1 MPTQR
6 LDRIELPR
14 QFHFRQRRVDLVVTD
29 LVQPHDR
36 PALAALQLGHKV
48 MQALPGTG
56 RNGPQAER
64 ANRVL
69 GQFVLILSDSAGKRL
84 AQRVKMTRGV

>member
-1 MPTQR
+1 MRPQR
-6 LDRIELPR
+6 LDRAVLPR
-14 QFHFRQRRVDLVVTD
+14 QFRLRQRRMYLVVTD
-29 LVQPHDR
+29 LVQAHDR

-56 RNGPQAER
+56 RNRPQAER

>member
-1 MPTQR
+1 
-6 LDRIELPR
+6 
-14 QFHFRQRRVDLVVTD
+14 VDLVVTD
-29 LVQPHDR
+29 LVQPHDG
-36 PALAALQLGHKV
+36 ATLAALQLGHKV

-64 ANRVL
+64 ANRRV
-69 GQFVLILSDSAGKRL
+69 GQFVLILSKSAGKRL